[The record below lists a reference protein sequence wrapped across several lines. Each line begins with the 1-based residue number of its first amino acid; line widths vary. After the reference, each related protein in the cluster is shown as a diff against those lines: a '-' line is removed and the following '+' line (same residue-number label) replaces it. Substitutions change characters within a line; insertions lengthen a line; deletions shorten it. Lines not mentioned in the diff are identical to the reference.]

1 LEIEQERRNDTI
13 VTIATAN
20 NLEIDTLL
28 EDLENISQLPISAGC
43 AWSGPFAVLAFD
55 NCPPAAGSPT
65 PLPAFAED
73 ELLDFENLFD
83 GSVEYLV
90 MTPGTAE
97 CQQEDFDDSTFTHEE
112 ALEYPSLG
120 LLGSPLEYSNDFEG
134 LSFSLVRTLL
144 NYYQQSVVELYTPA
158 LPTLDESPWKV
169 LYLPKILGC
178 LGEIMLSGDG
188 PHIMICLLFSI
199 LATSAYSMQVQ
210 EEQGSIQNIAWQD
223 LGKSFAIK
231 AKSRLKLAL
240 AQISACAS
248 TIMKYKD
255 FLMALLSMVTIGVCL
270 PLRDRIALADDTTGF
285 QRRHARG
292 TLLSPRC
299 AAVRLTIRD
308 RAEC

>member
-1 LEIEQERRNDTI
+1 
-13 VTIATAN
+13 
-20 NLEIDTLL
+20 
-28 EDLENISQLPISAGC
+28 LPIPAGC

-55 NCPPAAGSPT
+55 KCSPPEDLPT

-73 ELLDFENLFD
+73 DLLNFEDLFNESL
-83 GSVEYLV
+83 GCFV

-97 CQQEDFDDSTFTHEE
+97 CQQDDFDDNMFRHEE
-112 ALEYPSLG
+112 ALECPSLG
-120 LLGSPLEYSNDFEG
+120 LSGSPLEYSNDFEG
-134 LSFSLVRTLL
+134 LSFSVVRTLL
-144 NYYQQSVVELYTPA
+144 NHYQQSVVELYTPA

-210 EEQGSIQNIAWQD
+210 EEQGSVQNITWQD

-240 AQISACAS
+240 AQISTCAS
-248 TIMKYKD
+248 TTMKYKD
-255 FLMALLSMVTIGVCL
+255 FLMALLSMVTIGVCP
-270 PLRDRIALADDTTGF
+270 PLCSGSAPADDTTGF

-299 AAVRLTIRD
+299 AAVRFTVWD
-308 RAEC
+308 RAER

>member
-1 LEIEQERRNDTI
+1 LSTTDALRVEQERRNDTI
-13 VTIATAN
+13 VTTATAN
-20 NLEIDTLL
+20 NSEIDTLL
-28 EDLENISQLPISAGC
+28 EDLENISQLPIPGGC
-43 AWSGPFAVLAFD
+43 AWSGPFAVLAFG
-55 NCPPAAGSPT
+55 NCPATAGSPK
-65 PLPAFAED
+65 PLPAFTED
-73 ELLDFENLFD
+73 DLLNFDDLFD

-90 MTPGTAE
+90 MTPGSAE
-97 CQQEDFDDSTFTHEE
+97 CAQEDFDGSTFRHDEV
-112 ALEYPSLG
+112 LEYPLPG
-120 LLGSPLEYSNDFEG
+120 LSGSPLEYSNDFEG
-134 LSFSLVRTLL
+134 LSFSVVRTLL
-144 NYYQQSVVELYTPA
+144 NHYQQSVVELYTPA

-248 TIMKYKD
+248 TAMKYKD

-270 PLRDRIALADDTTGF
+270 PLRRWE
-285 QRRHARG
+285 
-292 TLLSPRC
+292 C
-299 AAVRLTIRD
+299 A
-308 RAEC
+308 C